1 MEIPWGQ
8 AIQVGGVG
16 FGTVFALL
24 IILAVVI
31 WLTGLVL
38 NKISTAKSETSDRK
52 KGE

>member
-1 MEIPWGQ
+1 MEVPW
-8 AIQVGGVG
+8 AEALQVGGIG

-38 NKISTAKSETSDRK
+38 GKISAGKSETDSKK
-52 KGE
+52 KGD

>member
-1 MEIPWGQ
+1 MEVPWGE
-8 AIQVGGVG
+8 ALQVGGIG

-38 NKISTAKSETSDRK
+38 GKISAGKSETDSKK
-52 KGE
+52 KGD